1 MYPIFSQKEIKEKL
15 LIFLPKEIPNYAE
28 KIKAVQKFQKAI
40 LSSKIKTTK
49 EESLQADF
57 LNLFFGE
64 ILGYDYQNPKNWS
77 LEKELKSKTDQT
89 KVDGALGY
97 FSIIDET
104 ESKEIEDNKSTNNLI
119 QKADVRAIIELKS
132 ANYNLDKPQY
142 RKDFKGSA
150 VAQAFSYVSKQGGNC
165 KWVLVSNFL
174 EIRLYASNDQSRYEQ
189 FNILELDQDQNF
201 RWFYYLLSKE
211 RLFKKDAVSPTLHL
225 YQNKLEKEENITK
238 EYYAHYSELR
248 VHFLQH
254 LIENNPNK
262 NPFDLLEYT
271 QLIIDRLVFV
281 CFVKDLEL
289 VSIFILDK
297 LQKSIKELYDRKQ
310 EKFWHELL
318 DFFDALDKGF
328 NGRVP
333 AFNGGLFR
341 EKEELKNLQVK
352 NNAIN
357 NLFQLTKYDYQ
368 SDLNVNILGHIFE
381 QSLSDME
388 ALKEQIAQKGNVSLD
403 EKQLSLRKTNG
414 IFYTPE
420 YITQYMVKESVGV
433 WLEERKEEL
442 IEKNNYSTEQK
453 QFWIDYKSVLENVK
467 VLDPSCGSGA
477 FLVQVFDFLWA
488 EWQIV
493 IREIEKLDIITTKK
507 DTNSSKNTISLD
519 LTVSSEQFSE
529 DKIKKHIVSNNLFG
543 VDLNFES
550 VEITRLALWLKTAS
564 KKETLADLSPTIKR
578 GNSLISD
585 KNISN
590 FAFDWN
596 KEFLHGFDVI
606 VGNPPYV
613 SHECIEHKNYLQK
626 NYQTFE
632 AFGDLYILFYEKAIS
647 LLNPK
652 GILSFITSNSFLK
665 AEYGSSLRNLIL
677 ENHHVLQLINLEGSK
692 IFEDATVSPIILI
705 SKEKTA
711 KQPKEIKVL
720 NHYYSINNTTS
731 FDIFVKENTF
741 YYPSTQS
748 NFWTLKSAKEIDLL
762 AKIKA
767 NHKTLEDYE
776 TKIRLGI
783 ATGANDVFIIDE
795 EKKQEFLKKNF
806 KNNEIIK
813 PILRGRDINRYSY
826 EFANLYVLLTPN
838 EIDVKN
844 EYPDIYSYLDSFDD
858 SFKNRGAKG
867 KHWTNLRATS
877 FLEDFKEEKIIW
889 IELSDKGR
897 FALCKEEIYLLNS
910 AYFLIP
916 PKEFESNYILAI
928 LNSKLIQFY
937 LKSIAN
943 TSGAGTSRW
952 INQYVKSFP
961 IPVISIENQE
971 VIIQKVKE
979 LLKIQNEIDKQNKNF
994 LTILKTEFQINKIS
1008 KKLKNWYDGDYE
1020 EFINEIDKKNI
1031 LSFQE
1036 KKKWL
1041 TIFEEEQKLSLSI
1054 EKKQSQLDSEIDS
1067 LIFELYQINQEEK
1080 QIIFDSLD

>member
-1 MYPIFSQKEIKEKL
+1 MYTIFSQKEIKEKL

-28 KIKAVQKFQKAI
+28 KIKAIQKFQKAI

-97 FSIIDET
+97 FSMRDNT
-104 ESKEIEDNKSTNNLI
+104 ENNQKPI
-119 QKADVRAIIELKS
+119 QNIDVRAIIELKS

-174 EIRLYASNDQSRYEQ
+174 EIRLYASNDQSRYEK
-189 FNILELDQDQNF
+189 FDILELDQDQNF
-201 RWFYYLLSKE
+201 RWFYFLLSKE
-211 RLFKKDAVSPTLHL
+211 RLFKKDAISPTLHL

-254 LIENNPNK
+254 LIENNPHQ

-289 VSIFILDK
+289 ISIFILDK
-297 LQKSIKELYDRKQ
+297 LQKSVKELYDRKQ

-333 AFNGGLFR
+333 AFNGGLFK
-341 EKEELKNLQVK
+341 EKEELKKIHVK
-352 NNAIN
+352 NSAIN

-381 QSLSDME
+381 QSLSDIE
-388 ALKEQIAQKGNVSLD
+388 ALKEQIAQTGNVTLN

-442 IEKNNYSTEQK
+442 LEKNTYSVEKK
-453 QFWIDYKSVLENVK
+453 QFWLDYKTQLESIK

-493 IREIEKLDIITTKK
+493 IREIEKFNTKNEA
-507 DTNSSKNTISLD
+507 NSSKTAQSLN
-519 LTVSSEQFSE
+519 LVVSSDEFSE
-529 DKIKKHIVSNNLFG
+529 DKIKKHIVSKNLFG

-585 KNISN
+585 KAISN
-590 FAFDWN
+590 FAFDW
-596 KEFLHGFDVI
+596 KTEFLHGFDVI

-613 SHECIEHKNYLQK
+613 SHERIEHKSYLQK

-647 LLNPK
+647 LLNSK
-652 GILSFITSNSFLK
+652 GVLSFITSNSFLK

-677 ENHHVLQLINLEGSK
+677 ENHHILQLINLEGSK

-705 SKEKTA
+705 SKEKTG
-711 KQPKEIKVL
+711 KEPKEIRVL
-720 NHYYSINNTTS
+720 NHSFSINNAIS
-731 FDIFVKENTF
+731 FDNFVKENQF
-741 YYPSTQS
+741 YYPSTQT
-748 NFWTLKSAKEIDLL
+748 NFWTLKSTKEIELL
-762 AKIKA
+762 AKIKG
-767 NHKTLEDYE
+767 NHKTLENYE

-783 ATGANDVFIIDE
+783 ATGANEVFIIDE
-795 EKKQEFLKKNF
+795 EKRQEFLKKNF

-813 PILRGRDINRYSY
+813 PVLRGRDINRYRY

-844 EYPDIYSYLDSFDD
+844 EYPDIYNYLDSFDEN
-858 SFKNRGAKG
+858 FKNRGAKG

-889 IELSDKGR
+889 IELSNQGR

-916 PKEFESNYILAI
+916 PKEFESSYILAI

-961 IPVISIENQE
+961 IPFIPLENQKE
-971 VIIQKVKE
+971 ISEKVTQF
-979 LLKIQNEIDKQNKNF
+979 LKIQSKIEKQNKGF
-994 LTILKTEFQINKIS
+994 IQLLKTEFEEKINT
-1008 KKLKNWYDGDYE
+1008 KKLEKWIDLKTKA
-1020 EFINEIDKKNI
+1020 FIQEITQKEI
-1031 LSFQE
+1031 LSLKKKKEWQQFFEDE
-1036 KKKWL
+1036 KK
-1041 TIFEEEQKLSLSI
+1041 IIVSLY
-1054 EKKQSQLDSEIDS
+1054 QQLNQLDSQIDT